1 MSYKVSILV
10 EKEFEHPT
18 SSICW
23 SQRTKYWVEASIKI
37 FHYIGASSKK
47 IQRWTWRLYQD
58 FLYEAM
64 CTKRL

>member
-23 SQRTKYWVEASIKI
+23 SQRTKYWVEASI
-37 FHYIGASSKK
+37 
-47 IQRWTWRLYQD
+47 
-58 FLYEAM
+58 
-64 CTKRL
+64 